1 MMPRVQMKISRLSKK
16 QESASLNENIKWI
29 NQNEL
34 RIDTDDRIVDK
45 DFNGYYNCVPYV
57 HKVK

>member
-1 MMPRVQMKISRLSKK
+1 MRT
-16 QESASLNENIKWI
+16 LNESIKM
-29 NQNEL
+29 NSEL
-34 RIDTDDRIVDK
+34 TQMIEFIDK

>member
-1 MMPRVQMKISRLSKK
+1 MMPRVQIKISRLSKK
-16 QESASLNENIKWI
+16 VQAIMRTLNESVKMNS
-29 NQNEL
+29 EL
-34 RIDTDDRIVDK
+34 TQMIEFTDK

>member
-1 MMPRVQMKISRLSKK
+1 MPRVQIKISRLSKK
-16 QESASLNENIKWI
+16 VQAVMRTLNESDKMNS
-29 NQNEL
+29 EL
-34 RIDTDDRIVDK
+34 TQMIEFTDK